1 MEHKEITKA
10 IIRSQHCQRNWD
22 LDREIPQEDLELL
35 ITAATQCPS
44 KQNVAFYRL
53 HVVTNRQV
61 IETVHEQTK
70 GFTIRYGSNEKQT
83 NSQVLANML
92 FVFEELD
99 LNKSPDLKFRNE
111 QTYNLLSTKISLN
124 DLDTLRRD
132 KNMAV
137 GVAAGYVNLTASLL
151 GYATGCCA
159 CFDEEGVK
167 KILNMEKY
175 PLLLMGI
182 GYKNPSINRRIHH
195 NDHSFMFPTKVKQ
208 DIKVNFID

>member
-10 IIRSQHCQRNWD
+10 IMRSQHCQRNWD
-22 LDREIPQEDLELL
+22 LDREIPQEDLDLL

-44 KQNVAFYRL
+44 KQNVAYYRL

-61 IETVHEQTK
+61 IEAVHDQTK
-70 GFTIRYGSNEKQT
+70 GFTISYHSDEKQT

-92 FVFEELD
+92 FVFEEQD
-99 LNKSPDLKFRNE
+99 LNKGSDLKFRNE
-111 QTYNLLSTKISLN
+111 QTYNVSSTKVSLN

-159 CFDEEGVK
+159 CFDPEGVRQA
-167 KILNMEKY
+167 LNMEKH

-182 GYKNPSINRRIHH
+182 GHKNPLINRRVHH
-195 NDHSFMFPTKVKQ
+195 NDHSFVFPTKVKQ
-208 DIKVNFID
+208 DITVNFIS